1 LRKAIREGIQWKL
14 LLGCIA
20 LPLAAGGLSALLT
33 RNGMEGFGQLNQ
45 PPLSPPA
52 WLFPVVWSILY
63 ILMGIA
69 AYLVLTGGGSRRE
82 TRRAMLLYWVQL
94 LMNVTWPLLFFGLG
108 RYLLALLWL
117 LLLLAAVIAT
127 ALTFRGIS
135 RPAAKLL
142 IPYILWLCFAGYLN
156 LGIYL
161 LN

>member
-82 TRRAMLLYWVQL
+82 TRRAMLRAGQASVAE
-94 LMNVTWPLLFFGLG
+94 LFVAQMQD
-108 RYLLALLWL
+108 YLALGGDSRTNVPGVAEGNWVWRMAPGAASDA
-117 LLLLAAVIAT
+117 LAAEIRS
-127 ALTFRGIS
+127 LTETYGRT
-135 RPAAKLL
+135 
-142 IPYILWLCFAGYLN
+142 
-156 LGIYL
+156 
-161 LN
+161 